1 MEIGEY
7 SVKFSPQAVED
18 ISYFKRLGDAT
29 IQKKI
34 TKLVQELEQHPTTG
48 TGKVETLR
56 FAMSGMWSRRI
67 NSEHRIVYRI
77 DEEKH
82 EVYVLALKGHY

>member
-1 MEIGEY
+1 MEIGAY
-7 SVKFSPQAVED
+7 CVRFSPQAVED
-18 ISYFKRLGDAT
+18 IAYFKKLGDT
-29 IQKKI
+29 SIQKKI
-34 TKLVQELEQHPTTG
+34 TKLVAELEQHPTTG
-48 TGKVETLR
+48 TGRVEALR
-56 FAMSGMWSRRI
+56 FDMSGMWSRRI